1 MILSPNSLE
10 ILREM
15 INEKTEY
22 RKGSVLVK
30 FFNQLGFSDTYG
42 NGFPSRGYY
51 TDEKLQRINGT
62 PELDKCIKMVFSPS
76 GFIGRVDVLRSCL
89 DEFNEYLAFD
99 GWIVE
104 VKNTGVEIHKT
115 SGPDIET
122 KLKEQIVVSGDVSEA
137 DFLKVEIEEIDVNQI
152 PVDEVLKP
160 VLEGRMEEMKSC
172 FMAKAYL
179 SVIFMAGSMLE
190 GILLSLANHN
200 PRAFNQAT
208 IAPKN
213 KEGKV
218 KAFHD
223 WTLND
228 LINVAHE
235 IGILKKDVAKFSH
248 VLRDFRNYI
257 HPYQQMSERF
267 FPDENT
273 AKICMQVM
281 KGALVQIVKHKCGFE
296 QIA

>member
-99 GWIVE
+99 GWKVE
-104 VKNTGVEIHKT
+104 IKNTGVEIHKT

-122 KLKEQIVVSGDVSEA
+122 KLREQTVVSGDVSEA

-152 PVDEVLKP
+152 PIDEVLKP

-208 IAPKN
+208 IAPKD

-235 IGILKKDVAKFSH
+235 IGLLKKDVAKFSH

-281 KGALVQIVKHKCGFE
+281 KGALAQIVKYKRVLV
-296 QIA
+296 

>member
-1 MILSPNSLE
+1 MILSQNSLE

-62 PELDKCIKMVFSPS
+62 PELDKCIKLVFSPS

-99 GWIVE
+99 GWKVE
-104 VKNTGVEIHKT
+104 VKNKGVEIHKT
-115 SGPDIET
+115 SGPDIEA
-122 KLKEQIVVSGDVSEA
+122 KLKEQTAVTGDVSEA

-190 GILLSLANHN
+190 GILLSMANQN
-200 PRAFNQAT
+200 PRAFNQAA

-257 HPYQQMSERF
+257 HPYQQMSEQF

-281 KGALVQIVKHKCGFE
+281 KGALVQIVKYKRVVV
-296 QIA
+296 

>member
-1 MILSPNSLE
+1 MILSQNTLE

-62 PELDKCIKMVFSPS
+62 PELDKCIKMLFSPS
-76 GFIGRVDVLRSCL
+76 GFINRVDVLRSCL

-99 GWIVE
+99 GWKVE
-104 VKNTGVEIHKT
+104 IKNTGVEIHRT
-115 SGPDIET
+115 SEPDIET
-122 KLKEQIVVSGDVSEA
+122 KLKEQTLVSSDVSEA

-160 VLEGRMEEMKSC
+160 VLERRMAEMKSC
-172 FMAKAYL
+172 FMSKAYL

-190 GILLSLANHN
+190 GILLSLANQN
-200 PRAFNQAT
+200 LRAFNQAT

-228 LINVAHE
+228 LINVTHE

-248 VLRDFRNYI
+248 ILRDFRNYI

-281 KGALVQIVKHKCGFE
+281 KGALLQISQYKRS
-296 QIA
+296 

>member
-1 MILSPNSLE
+1 MILSQNTLE
-10 ILREM
+10 ELREL

-30 FFNQLGFSDTYG
+30 FFNQLGFSDVYG

-51 TDEKLQRINGT
+51 TDEKLQCINGT
-62 PELDKCIKMVFSPS
+62 PELDKCIKMLFNPS
-76 GFIGRVDVLRSCL
+76 GFINRVDVLRSCL

-99 GWIVE
+99 GWKVD
-104 VKNTGVEIHKT
+104 VKNTGVEIHKV

-122 KLKEQIVVSGDVSEA
+122 KLKEQPVVSGDVSEA

-160 VLEGRMEEMKSC
+160 VLERRMAEMKSC
-172 FMAKAYL
+172 FKAKAYL

-190 GILLSLANHN
+190 GILLSLANQK
-200 PRAFNQAT
+200 PRAFNQANV
-208 IAPKN
+208 APKN

-218 KAFHD
+218 KAFHE
-223 WTLND
+223 WTLHD

-281 KGALVQIVKHKCGFE
+281 KGASLQISQYE
-296 QIA
+296 RA

>member
-1 MILSPNSLE
+1 MILSQNTLA

-62 PELDKCIKMVFSPS
+62 PELDKCIKMVFSPF

-99 GWIVE
+99 GWKVE
-104 VKNTGVEIHKT
+104 IKNTGVEIHRT

-122 KLKEQIVVSGDVSEA
+122 KLKKQTSVSGDVSEA
-137 DFLKVEIEEIDVNQI
+137 DFLKVEIEEIDIAQI
-152 PVDEVLKP
+152 PVEEVLKP
-160 VLEGRMEEMKSC
+160 VLEGRISEMKSC
-172 FMAKAYL
+172 FKAQAYL

-190 GILLSLANHN
+190 GILLSLANQN
-200 PRAFNQAT
+200 PRVFNQAT
-208 IAPKN
+208 IAPKT
-213 KEGKV
+213 KDGKV
-218 KAFHD
+218 KAFYE

-235 IGILKKDVAKFSH
+235 IGLLKKDVAKFSH

-281 KGALVQIVKHKCGFE
+281 KGALLQISRYR
-296 QIA
+296 IA

>member
-1 MILSPNSLE
+1 MILSQNTLE
-10 ILREM
+10 ELREL

-30 FFNQLGFSDTYG
+30 FFNQLGFSDVYG

-51 TDEKLQRINGT
+51 TDEKLQCINGT
-62 PELDKCIKMVFSPS
+62 PELDKCIKMLFNPS
-76 GFIGRVDVLRSCL
+76 GFINRVAVLRSCL

-99 GWIVE
+99 GWKVD
-104 VKNTGVEIHKT
+104 VKNTGVEIHKV

-122 KLKEQIVVSGDVSEA
+122 KLKEQPVVSGDVSEA

-160 VLEGRMEEMKSC
+160 VLERRMAEMKSC
-172 FMAKAYL
+172 FKAKAYL

-190 GILLSLANHN
+190 GILLSLANQK
-200 PRAFNQAT
+200 PRAFNQANV
-208 IAPKN
+208 APKN

-218 KAFHD
+218 KAFHE
-223 WTLND
+223 WTLHD

-281 KGALVQIVKHKCGFE
+281 KGASLQISQYE
-296 QIA
+296 RA

>member
-1 MILSPNSLE
+1 MILSQNTLS

-22 RKGSVLVK
+22 RKGSVLVN
-30 FFNQLGFSDTYG
+30 FFNQLGFADVYG

-62 PELDKCIKMVFSPS
+62 PELDKCIKMVFNPS
-76 GFIGRVDVLRSCL
+76 GFINRVDVLRSCL

-99 GWIVE
+99 GWKVE
-104 VKNTGVEIHKT
+104 IKNTGVEIHRT

-122 KLKEQIVVSGDVSEA
+122 KLKEQTVISGDVSEA
-137 DFLKVEIEEIDVNQI
+137 DFLKVEIEEINIAQL

-160 VLEGRMEEMKSC
+160 VLEGRITEMKSC
-172 FMAKAYL
+172 FKAKAYL

-190 GILLSLANHN
+190 GILLSLANQN
-200 PRAFNQAT
+200 PKTFNQAT
-208 IAPKN
+208 VAPKT

-218 KAFHD
+218 KVFYE

-228 LINVAHE
+228 LVNVAYE
-235 IGILKKDVAKFSH
+235 IGLLKKDVAKFSH

-281 KGALVQIVKHKCGFE
+281 KGALLQISQYNK
-296 QIA
+296 A

>member
-1 MILSPNSLE
+1 MILSQNSLG

-22 RKGSVLVK
+22 RKGSALVK
-30 FFNQLGFSDTYG
+30 FFNQLGFSDKYG
-42 NGFPSRGYY
+42 NGFPSRGHY

-62 PELDKCIKMVFSPS
+62 PELDKCIKMVFNPA

-89 DEFNEYLAFD
+89 DEFNEYIAFD
-99 GWIVE
+99 GWKVE

-115 SGPDIET
+115 AGPDIET
-122 KLKEQIVVSGDVSEA
+122 KLRGSVDHAGEVTES
-137 DFLKVEIEEIDVNQI
+137 DFLKAEIEEINVAQI

-160 VLEGRMEEMKSC
+160 VLESRMIEMKSC
-172 FMAKAYL
+172 FKAKAYL

-190 GILLSLANHN
+190 GILLSLANQN
-200 PRAFNQAT
+200 PRLFNQAT
-208 IAPKN
+208 AAPKN
-213 KEGKV
+213 VEEKV
-218 KAFHD
+218 KAFHE
-223 WTLND
+223 WTLQD

-235 IGILKKDVAKFSH
+235 IGFLKKDVAKFSH

-257 HPYQQMSERF
+257 HPYQQLSERF
-267 FPDENT
+267 SPDENT

-281 KGALVQIVKHKCGFE
+281 KGALLQISQFR
-296 QIA
+296 

>member
-1 MILSPNSLE
+1 MILSQNTLS

-22 RKGSVLVK
+22 RKGSVLVN
-30 FFNQLGFSDTYG
+30 FFNQLGFSDVYG

-62 PELDKCIKMVFSPS
+62 PELDKCIKMVFNPS
-76 GFIGRVDVLRSCL
+76 GFINRVDVLRSCL

-99 GWIVE
+99 GWKVE
-104 VKNTGVEIHKT
+104 IKNTGVEIHRT
-115 SGPDIET
+115 AGPDIET
-122 KLKEQIVVSGDVSEA
+122 KLKEQTVITGDVSEA
-137 DFLKVEIEEIDVNQI
+137 DFLKVEIEEINIAQL

-160 VLEGRMEEMKSC
+160 VLEGRITEMKSC
-172 FMAKAYL
+172 FKAKAYL

-190 GILLSLANHN
+190 GILLSLANQN
-200 PRAFNQAT
+200 PKTFNQAKV
-208 IAPKN
+208 APKT

-218 KAFHD
+218 KVFYE

-228 LINVAHE
+228 LVNVAYE
-235 IGILKKDVAKFSH
+235 IGLLKKDVAKFSH

-281 KGALVQIVKHKCGFE
+281 KGALLQVSQYNKV
-296 QIA
+296 

>member
-1 MILSPNSLE
+1 MILSQNTLE

-30 FFNQLGFSDTYG
+30 FFNQLGFSDVYG

-62 PELDKCIKMVFSPS
+62 PELDKCIKMLFNPS
-76 GFIGRVDVLRSCL
+76 GFINRVDVLRSCL

-99 GWIVE
+99 GWKVE
-104 VKNTGVEIHKT
+104 VKNTGVKIHKV

-122 KLKEQIVVSGDVSEA
+122 KLREQPVVSGDVSEA

-160 VLEGRMEEMKSC
+160 VLERRMAEMKSC
-172 FMAKAYL
+172 FKAKAYL

-190 GILLSLANHN
+190 GILLSLANQN
-200 PRAFNQAT
+200 PRTFNQANV
-208 IAPKN
+208 APKN

-218 KAFHD
+218 KAFHE

-228 LINVAHE
+228 LINVAYE

-281 KGALVQIVKHKCGFE
+281 KGALLQISQYK
-296 QIA
+296 

>member
-1 MILSPNSLE
+1 MILSQNTLS

-22 RKGSVLVK
+22 RKGSVLVN
-30 FFNQLGFSDTYG
+30 FFNQLGFSDVYG

-62 PELDKCIKMVFSPS
+62 PELDKCIKMVFNPS
-76 GFIGRVDVLRSCL
+76 GFINRVDVLRSCL

-99 GWIVE
+99 GWKVE
-104 VKNTGVEIHKT
+104 IKNTGVEIHRT
-115 SGPDIET
+115 AGPDIET
-122 KLKEQIVVSGDVSEA
+122 KLKEQTVITGDVSEA
-137 DFLKVEIEEIDVNQI
+137 DFLKVEIEEINIAQL

-160 VLEGRMEEMKSC
+160 VLEGRITEMKSC
-172 FMAKAYL
+172 FKAKAYL

-190 GILLSLANHN
+190 GILLSLANQN
-200 PRAFNQAT
+200 PKTFNHAT
-208 IAPKN
+208 VAPKT

-218 KAFHD
+218 KVFYE

-228 LINVAHE
+228 LVNVAYE
-235 IGILKKDVAKFSH
+235 IGLLKKDVAKFSH

-281 KGALVQIVKHKCGFE
+281 KGALLQVSQYNKV
-296 QIA
+296 

>member
-99 GWIVE
+99 GWKVE
-104 VKNTGVEIHKT
+104 IKNTGVEIHKT

-122 KLKEQIVVSGDVSEA
+122 KLKEQTVVSGDVSEA
-137 DFLKVEIEEIDVNQI
+137 DFLKVEIEEIDVNQM

-281 KGALVQIVKHKCGFE
+281 KGALVQIVKYKRVLV
-296 QIA
+296 

>member
-99 GWIVE
+99 GWKVE
-104 VKNTGVEIHKT
+104 IKNTGVEIHKT

-122 KLKEQIVVSGDVSEA
+122 KLKEQTVVSGDVSEA

-160 VLEGRMEEMKSC
+160 ILEGRMEEMKSC

-281 KGALVQIVKHKCGFE
+281 KGALAQIVKYKRVLV
-296 QIA
+296 

>member
-1 MILSPNSLE
+1 MILSQNTLE

-30 FFNQLGFSDTYG
+30 FFNQLGFSDVYG

-51 TDEKLQRINGT
+51 TDEKLQLINGT
-62 PELDKCIKMVFSPS
+62 PELDKCIKMVFNPS
-76 GFIGRVDVLRSCL
+76 GFINRVDVLKACL
-89 DEFNEYLAFD
+89 NEFNEYLAFD
-99 GWIVE
+99 GWKVE
-104 VKNTGVEIHKT
+104 VKNTGVEIHKV

-122 KLKEQIVVSGDVSEA
+122 KLKEQPAVSGDVSEA
-137 DFLKVEIEEIDVNQI
+137 DFLKVEIEEINVGQV

-160 VLEGRMEEMKSC
+160 VLEGRMAEMKSC
-172 FMAKAYL
+172 FKAKAYL

-190 GILLSLANHN
+190 GILLSLANQN
-200 PRAFNQAT
+200 PRVFNQANV
-208 IAPKN
+208 APKN

-218 KAFHD
+218 KAFYE
-223 WTLND
+223 WTLSD

-281 KGALVQIVKHKCGFE
+281 KGALLQISQYKRL
-296 QIA
+296 

>member
-1 MILSPNSLE
+1 MILSQNTLA

-30 FFNQLGFSDTYG
+30 FFNQLGFSDIYG

-99 GWIVE
+99 GWKVE
-104 VKNTGVEIHKT
+104 IKNTGVEIHRT

-122 KLKEQIVVSGDVSEA
+122 KLKKQTSVSGDVSEA
-137 DFLKVEIEEIDVNQI
+137 DFLKVEIEEIDIAQI
-152 PVDEVLKP
+152 PVEEVLKP
-160 VLEGRMEEMKSC
+160 VLEGRISEMKSC
-172 FMAKAYL
+172 FKAQAYL

-190 GILLSLANHN
+190 GILLSLANQK
-200 PRAFNQAT
+200 PRVFNQAT
-208 IAPKN
+208 MAPKT
-213 KEGKV
+213 KDEKV
-218 KAFHD
+218 KAFHE

-235 IGILKKDVAKFSH
+235 IGLLKKDVAKFSH

-281 KGALVQIVKHKCGFE
+281 KGALLQISRYR
-296 QIA
+296 IA

>member
-1 MILSPNSLE
+1 MILSQNTLE
-10 ILREM
+10 ELREL

-30 FFNQLGFSDTYG
+30 FFNQLGFSDVYG

-51 TDEKLQRINGT
+51 TDEKLQCINGT
-62 PELDKCIKMVFSPS
+62 PELDKCIKMLFNPS
-76 GFIGRVDVLRSCL
+76 GFINRVDVLRSCL

-99 GWIVE
+99 GWKVE
-104 VKNTGVEIHKT
+104 VKNTGVEIHKV

-122 KLKEQIVVSGDVSEA
+122 KLKEQPVVSGDVSEA

-160 VLEGRMEEMKSC
+160 VLERRMAEMKSC
-172 FMAKAYL
+172 FKAKAYL

-190 GILLSLANHN
+190 GILLSLANQK
-200 PRAFNQAT
+200 PRAFNQANV
-208 IAPKN
+208 APKN

-218 KAFHD
+218 KAFHE
-223 WTLND
+223 WTLHD

-281 KGALVQIVKHKCGFE
+281 KGALLQISQYE
-296 QIA
+296 RA

>member
-99 GWIVE
+99 GWKVE
-104 VKNTGVEIHKT
+104 IKNTGVEIHKT

-122 KLKEQIVVSGDVSEA
+122 KLREQTVVSGDVSEA

-152 PVDEVLKP
+152 PIDEVLKP

-208 IAPKN
+208 IAPKD

-235 IGILKKDVAKFSH
+235 IGLLKKDVAKFSH

-281 KGALVQIVKHKCGFE
+281 KGALAQIVKYKRVVS
-296 QIA
+296 

>member
-30 FFNQLGFSDTYG
+30 FFNQLGFFDTYG

-99 GWIVE
+99 GWKVE

-281 KGALVQIVKHKCGFE
+281 KGALVQIVKYKRVLV
-296 QIA
+296 